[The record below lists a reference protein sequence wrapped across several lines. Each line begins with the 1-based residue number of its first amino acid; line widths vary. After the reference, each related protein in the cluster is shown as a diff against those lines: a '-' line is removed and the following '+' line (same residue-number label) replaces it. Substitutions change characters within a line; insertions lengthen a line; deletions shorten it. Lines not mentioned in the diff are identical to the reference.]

1 MTPDPY
7 RIGKTFSRSSAG
19 RAITWTPISSP
30 TRRAAAAPASVAA
43 FTEPDVAANEGRDQA
58 GIHLLPAHE
67 HDVRG
72 LEHRVGRFDHA
83 DQPPRLDHAQRVT
96 DVRFVLR
103 HGRDLTTPSCAAV
116 Q

>member
-1 MTPDPY
+1 MSQGTDNMDADQLADAARRSRS
-7 RIGKTFSRSSAG
+7 RIG
-19 RAITWTPISSP
+19 
-30 TRRAAAAPASVAA
+30 RR
-43 FTEPDVAANEGRDQA
+43 FYRTHVAANEGRNQA

-96 DVRFVLR
+96 DVCFVLR

-116 Q
+116 P